1 MGGVID
7 FRDCILCLKYGSLK
21 NDFSL
26 LYSMKNILI
35 FDFDGTL
42 ADTLDAIAQISNR
55 LSVEFGYPPASPED
69 LAELKN
75 LSAWEIIR
83 RSKISIFKLPF
94 LLRRIRRE
102 LQKDI
107 QYIHLFPEIKEVL
120 EELKNQGYSLY
131 VLTSNSRENVI
142 EVFHKYQILH
152 LFDQVYSASTLFGK
166 SRYIKNILKQEN
178 LRPEKALYIGDETR
192 DIEAAK
198 KAKIK
203 TIAVSWGFNS
213 PEILSQHH
221 PDALID
227 HPQELIKVL
236 QAMTIY
242 E

>member
-1 MGGVID
+1 
-7 FRDCILCLKYGSLK
+7 
-21 NDFSL
+21 
-26 LYSMKNILI
+26 MKNILI

-55 LSVEFGYPPASPED
+55 LSVEFGYPPTSPED

-131 VLTSNSRENVI
+131 ILTSNSRENVI
-142 EVFHKYQILH
+142 EVFQKYQILH
-152 LFDQVYSASTLFGK
+152 LFDRVDSASTLFGK

-178 LRPEKALYIGDETR
+178 LLPSKALYIGDETR

-198 KAKIK
+198 KAKVK

-213 PEILSQHH
+213 PEILSRYH

-236 QAMTIY
+236 QAMKIQ